1 MKPKWLRRSDKG
13 SIKKLSSGESAVKL
27 IRRSCLWRMSIVTK
41 TGDEG
46 ETSLMYGRRLPKNN
60 PRSEAY
66 GAVDELTSALGL
78 ARASCDDKF
87 VTEQVFAVQK
97 DLINVM
103 GELSTLPEDRQRY
116 AKDGFQ
122 IVDAKMVDR
131 IGAVIVDLEKD
142 KSLFPKDWV
151 IPGEDPVSSAL
162 DLARTVCRRAE
173 RHVAALND
181 PNPEILR
188 YLNRLSDFCWILVR
202 LIEARHKRTR

>member
-1 MKPKWLRRSDKG
+1 
-13 SIKKLSSGESAVKL
+13 
-27 IRRSCLWRMSIVTK
+27 MSIVTK

-46 ETSLMYGRRLPKNN
+46 ETSLMYGRRFPKNN

-66 GAVDELTSALGL
+66 GAVDELSAALGL

-87 VTEQVFAVQK
+87 VTDEIFAVQK

-122 IVDAKMVDR
+122 IVDAKMVER
-131 IGAVIVDLEKD
+131 IGEKIVDLEKD

-151 IPGEDPVSSAL
+151 IPGSDPVSAAL
-162 DLARTVCRRAE
+162 DLARTICRRAE

-181 PNPEILR
+181 PNLEILR
-188 YLNRLSDFCWILVR
+188 YLNRLSDFCWILAR
-202 LIEARHKRTR
+202 LVEARRKKTG

>member
-1 MKPKWLRRSDKG
+1 
-13 SIKKLSSGESAVKL
+13 
-27 IRRSCLWRMSIVTK
+27 MSIVTK

-66 GAVDELTSALGL
+66 GAIDELSAALGL
-78 ARASCDDKF
+78 ARASCADKF
-87 VTEQVFAVQK
+87 VTGQIFAVQK

-103 GELSTLPEDRQRY
+103 GELSTLPEDRERY
-116 AKDGFQ
+116 AKDGFKV
-122 IVDAKMVDR
+122 VDQSMTDR

-151 IPGEDPVSSAL
+151 IPGSDPASAAL
-162 DLARTVCRRAE
+162 DLARTICRRAE
-173 RHVAALND
+173 RNVAGVND

-188 YLNRLSDFCWILVR
+188 YLNRLSDLCWILAR
-202 LIEARHKRTR
+202 LLEARAKNSANIRP

>member
-1 MKPKWLRRSDKG
+1 
-13 SIKKLSSGESAVKL
+13 
-27 IRRSCLWRMSIVTK
+27 MSIVTK

-66 GAVDELTSALGL
+66 GAVDELTAALGL
-78 ARASCDDKF
+78 ARASCEDKF
-87 VTEQVFAVQK
+87 VTDQIFAVQK

-142 KSLFPKDWV
+142 KSLYPKDWV
-151 IPGEDPVSSAL
+151 IPGANTVSAAL
-162 DLARTVCRRAE
+162 DLARTICRRAE
-173 RHVAALND
+173 RSVAEVKE

-188 YLNRLSDFCWILVR
+188 YLNRLSDLCWILAR
-202 LIEARHKRTR
+202 YIEKIPQ

>member
-1 MKPKWLRRSDKG
+1 
-13 SIKKLSSGESAVKL
+13 
-27 IRRSCLWRMSIVTK
+27 MSIVTK

-66 GAVDELTSALGL
+66 GTVDELTAALGL

-87 VTEQVFAVQK
+87 ATEQILNVQK

-116 AKDGFQ
+116 VKDGFQ

-131 IGAVIVDLEKD
+131 VGAVIVDLEKD
-142 KSLFPKDWV
+142 KSLYPKDWV
-151 IPGEDPVSSAL
+151 IPGATTDSAAL
-162 DLARTVCRRAE
+162 DLARTICRRAE
-173 RHVAALND
+173 RQVATVND
-181 PNPEILR
+181 PNPDILR
-188 YLNRLSDFCWILVR
+188 YLNRLSDLCWILAR
-202 LIEARHKRTR
+202 ATEARSKTSDKIAQ